1 MNRTPTVDT
10 HSPWYEAFSLAQA
23 AEAARWLPVAAIL
36 PAGSAPEAAASLP
49 DGADDQ
55 WATEALFDYYN
66 G

>member
-10 HSPWYEAFSLAQA
+10 HSPWYEAFSRAQA
-23 AEAARWLPVAAIL
+23 AETTRWLSSAAIR
-36 PAGSAPEAAASLP
+36 PATSAPQAPSQPE
-49 DGADDQ
+49 GADDQ